1 MSGVNQGRAIPIN
14 EWVNKKLVSITDW
27 ANQRSEAEQNVMPV
41 AEWVNKRQNIV
52 PINEWYEKYD
62 RETRTRQGLR
72 QSNVRNNSSNFG
84 PNIGKGAAALAGTA
98 ALAATAGLAYKYR
111 KPKKKQLDKSQES
124 TKNNVAQLGENVK
137 SSKPVPVNVA
147 FVTED
152 KYSVYKYVYN
162 YFVEY
167 IKQNNISI
175 NPEWVQTRMG
185 NPGEEFTVPLN
196 NYGAV
201 FYVTFRKSEET
212 LSSLRQI
219 REKLSVNVPIWLI
232 YISTTDYDDVHP
244 LSPVKKYIDENGGF
258 WFKVTEEN
266 GEYRVPITDAN
277 RRFLDGLTEVLSQ
290 IQTDDNS
297 KSSSNIKSAPPLQNS
312 CRVALLF
319 SYKYLQRYPGI
330 DTSLKEFIESD
341 KNEFSKKLYPN
352 ISFEI
357 LDPLPPNFHNFLPL
371 HAKNY
376 AAVYFITNSMPN
388 NLPQGGLGGDY
399 WDDADN
405 NLTNKL
411 KNEYPNANIIS
422 IRLTAKEGIS
432 ADVQLRTDRTLGT
445 LVNRDKNHVI
455 NDTIIMFDAYKDGS
469 LDKYVFPF
477 PSKPEEEDTGS
488 HGRNIHQIIILR
500 EQIRQLCRGNL

>member
-124 TKNNVAQLGENVK
+124 TKNNVAQLRENVK

-147 FVTED
+147 FVTDGE
-152 KYSVYKYVYN
+152 YPIYKYVYN
-162 YFVEY
+162 YFVKY

-175 NPEWVQTRMG
+175 NPKWVQT
-185 NPGEEFTVPLN
+185 GEEFTVPLN
-196 NYGAV
+196 NYDAV
-201 FYVTFRKSEET
+201 FYVAFHDIEET
-212 LSSLRQI
+212 LLRLRQI
-219 REKLSVNVPIWLI
+219 REKLSENVPIQLI
-232 YISTTDYDDVHP
+232 FISPTDYDDVHYS
-244 LSPVKKYIDENGGF
+244 SPVKTYIDENGGF
-258 WFKVTEEN
+258 WFKVTD
-266 GEYRVPITDAN
+266 GEFTVPDTRAN
-277 RRFLDGLTEVLSQ
+277 RTFLGKLTRVLSR
-290 IQTDDNS
+290 IQTDDDSNS
-297 KSSSNIKSAPPLQNS
+297 SSSSNIKSTPPLQNS

-319 SYKYLQRYPGI
+319 SYKYLERYPGI
-330 DTSLKEFIESD
+330 DKSLKEFIESD

-357 LDPLPPNFHNFLPL
+357 LDPLPLDFHNFPSL

-399 WDDADN
+399 WDDVDN
-405 NLTNKL
+405 KLTNKL
-411 KNEYPNANIIS
+411 KIEYPNANIIS
-422 IRLTAKEGIS
+422 IRLTEKEGITGN
-432 ADVQLRTDRTLGT
+432 VQLKTNIALET
-445 LVNRDKNHVI
+445 LVDRDGNHVI
-455 NDTIIMFDAYKDGS
+455 NDTIIMFDAYKDES
-469 LDKYVFPF
+469 LNKYVFPF
-477 PSKPEEEDTGS
+477 PSKPEQYDTGS
-488 HGRNIHQIIILR
+488 YGRNIHQIIILR
-500 EQIRQLCRGNL
+500 EQIRQLCQF